1 MRYVIRIITMLLV
14 AVAWAHP
21 AGACSCLPSGP
32 PCQNLFQS
40 DVVFVGTVTGL
51 RPMRTPET
59 ERLVLERRIVAFNV
73 EKGIRGINGS
83 AVDVRTG
90 SGGGD
95 CGFDF
100 KIGERYVVYAYRH
113 PDGWLSTG
121 TCSRTRLAADAAE
134 DLAYFGALPATG
146 TGARLFG
153 TVKHSERDYATQ
165 QTIQYGGVPD
175 VQVLVRG
182 SAGTFSAMTDTTG
195 SYSIAGIRTGSYEVE
210 FLPPAGFTTGGY
222 RQKIEF
228 TDPRACRVEDFWL
241 HYDGRILG
249 SLIDAAGQPVA
260 GVRLDLVSAA
270 NPQSSSFSTDLVSN
284 DAGRFEIAG
293 VPPGWYLLAVGFKPR
308 YDDDKMYPATFYP
321 GSSSVGTARQIAVR
335 PSERVE
341 LDPLQLPPALTP
353 RTLTGTVVMPDGT
366 PVSGASVVLR
376 SGTSQA
382 STVVRTDDR
391 GEFSLRGFEGLTYT
405 ILAFYNVPGEPQRS
419 QFEARHN
426 VRVTAAP
433 EPLRL
438 VLAPLR

>member
-1 MRYVIRIITMLLV
+1 MRYVIRIITVLV

-21 AGACSCLPSGP
+21 ADACSCLPSGP

-40 DVVFVGTVTGL
+40 DVVFVGTVTGI

-73 EKGIRGINGS
+73 EKGVRGINGS

-165 QTIQYGGVPD
+165 QTIQYGGVAD

-182 SAGTFSAMTDTTG
+182 SAGTFAAMTDTTG
-195 SYSIAGIRTGSYEVE
+195 SYSISGIRPGSYDVE
-210 FLPPAGFTTGGY
+210 FLPPAGLTAGGY

-228 TDPRACRVEDFWL
+228 SDPRACRVEDFWL
-241 HYDGRILG
+241 HYDGRIRG

-270 NPQSSSFSTDLVSN
+270 DPQSSSLYTNLVSD

-293 VPPGWYLLAVGFKPR
+293 VPPGRYLLAVGFKPR
-308 YDDDKMYPATFYP
+308 YDDEKMYPATFYP
-321 GSSSVGTARQIAVR
+321 GSSSTDEARQIVVGPA
-335 PSERVE
+335 ERVE
-341 LDPLQLPPALTP
+341 LDPLRLPPALTP

-376 SGTSQA
+376 SGNNQA
-382 STVVRTDDR
+382 STLVRTNER
-391 GEFSLRGFEGLTYT
+391 GEFSLRAFEGATYSVN
-405 ILAFYNVPGEPQRS
+405 AFYSVPGEARQPQL
-419 QFEARHN
+419 QARHN
-426 VRVTAAP
+426 VRVTVSP
-433 EPLRL
+433 EPVRL
-438 VLAPLR
+438 VLTPLR